1 MNSANQTCNVCNGT
15 LISHF
20 DEVRDPITNE
30 SFAILTCTK
39 CGFGHTV
46 PHPADLGRYYGKYYY
61 GSRHGITSRFCAR
74 RRLRF
79 LERTAHKATQKRLL
93 DVGCGDG
100 SFLLAA
106 RKTGWKVMGTEMN
119 PSPAQAFGLDVRQTL
134 GDIDATEP
142 FDCVTMWH
150 SLEHMKDIKSTLLLI
165 ARHLAPK
172 GHLIIAVPNNR
183 SLQAKLFGPRW
194 LHLDVPRHLY
204 HFNPGSL
211 RFSLEDAGFR
221 VRHAKRHEIE
231 FDLIGWSQSA
241 MNYLNHT
248 PNIFFDV
255 LTGKG
260 KGHSVWTKTSN
271 LILGSMLTLA
281 SAAAVPVETLIG
293 RSGTFVMVAC
303 KTHGAPSI
311 ANISFSKA
319 CPRLFK

>member
-15 LISHF
+15 LISRF
-20 DEVRDPITNE
+20 SKVRDPITNE
-30 SFAILTCTK
+30 SFAILECTI
-39 CGFGHTV
+39 CGLGHTN
-46 PHPADLGRYYGKYYY
+46 PHPADLGRYYGKHYY
-61 GSRHGITSRFCAR
+61 GGRHGVTSKFCAR

-79 LERTAHKATQKRLL
+79 LERTAHNSTQKRLL

-106 RKTGWKVMGTEMN
+106 RETGWKVMGTEMS
-119 PSPAQAFGLDVRQTL
+119 PSPARDFGLDVRQAL
-134 GDIDATEP
+134 DHIADTER

-150 SLEHMKDIKSTLLLI
+150 SLEHMKDIKSTLILV
-165 ARHLAPK
+165 ARHLAPQ
-172 GHLIIAVPNNR
+172 GHLIIAVPNTS

-204 HFNPGSL
+204 HFDPGSL
-211 RFSLEDAGFR
+211 RFILEDAGFR
-221 VRHAKRHEIE
+221 VHHTKRHEIE

-241 MNYLNHT
+241 LNYLNPM

-260 KGHSVWTKTSN
+260 KGHSAWTKTSN

-281 SAAAVPVETLIG
+281 FAAALPVETLIG

-303 KTHGAPSI
+303 KTHGALSI